1 MADGYDDFYF
11 EGLAETTARASP
23 DQGRGVGGDVCE
35 AGRGE
40 GRADAVEGRIP
51 SEFVCQEGSFRPQ
64 SIRNRHVPSVLQGV
78 VDGPQLQA
86 CEESV
91 EMRLLL
97 RAPLKGG
104 VGRRAAEVG
113 GLLDDLEGEQLRGI
127 RLFGG

>member
-1 MADGYDDFYF
+1 MADGNDDFYF
-11 EGLAETTARASP
+11 EGLAETTARVSP

-40 GRADAVEGRIP
+40 GRIP
-51 SEFVCQEGSFRPQ
+51 SEVVCQEGSFRPQ

-86 CEESV
+86 CEMSV

-113 GLLDDLEGEQLRGI
+113 GLLDDLEGEQLRVI